1 VTSRIYAGHETA
13 LRAWDGGE
21 GRALMVHCSLG
32 HSGAWK
38 GGAGHLAATHASRG
52 FDLPG
57 HGRSGPWDGQGVYQ
71 DVVCAQIRGMI
82 ADWQAP
88 VDLIGHSF
96 GATACLRVACTSPE
110 LVRRLVLIE
119 PVFFTAA
126 YRADPA
132 FEAEQMA
139 KGSEVYD
146 SFRAKDYRS
155 AARAFLRD
163 WGGGQPFDAMSPV
176 QQDQFVEQ
184 MKLVEAVYVTN
195 NGDPDGMLG
204 DGLVARL
211 PMPVLLIDG
220 AESPEGSHRI
230 VQALDDLIPDSRLV
244 TIPDAAHMV
253 PITHADAVGPLVAE
267 FLA

>member
-1 VTSRIYAGHETA
+1 
-13 LRAWDGGE
+13 
-21 GRALMVHCSLG
+21 MVHCSLG

-38 GGAGHLAATHASRG
+38 GVAGHLAATHASRG

-230 VQALDDLIPDSRLV
+230 VQALDDLMPDSRLV
-244 TIPDAAHMV
+244 TIPGAAHMV
-253 PITHADAVGPLVAE
+253 PITHADSVGPLVAE
-267 FLA
+267 FLR

>member
-1 VTSRIYAGHETA
+1 
-13 LRAWDGGE
+13 
-21 GRALMVHCSLG
+21 
-32 HSGAWK
+32 
-38 GGAGHLAATHASRG
+38 
-52 FDLPG
+52 
-57 HGRSGPWDGQGVYQ
+57 
-71 DVVCAQIRGMI
+71 
-82 ADWQAP
+82 
-88 VDLIGHSF
+88 
-96 GATACLRVACTSPE
+96 
-110 LVRRLVLIE
+110 
-119 PVFFTAA
+119 
-126 YRADPA
+126 
-132 FEAEQMA
+132 
-139 KGSEVYD
+139 
-146 SFRAKDYRS
+146 
-155 AARAFLRD
+155 
-163 WGGGQPFDAMSPV
+163 MSPV

-211 PMPVLLIDG
+211 PMPVLLIDV

>member
-1 VTSRIYAGHETA
+1 MTEAGAGMTPVMAIALVGVLGVGAQWLAWRLKLPAIVLMLLAGILIGPVTGIFDPERDIGDLTEPFISIAVAVILFE
-13 LRAWDGGE
+13 GG
-21 GRALMVHCSLG
+21 LTLSLG
-32 HSGAWK
+32 TLK
-38 GGAGHLAATHASRG
+38 GVA
-52 FDLPG
+52 
-57 HGRSGPWDGQGVYQ
+57 QG
-71 DVVCAQIRGMI
+71 
-82 ADWQAP
+82 
-88 VDLIGHSF
+88 
-96 GATACLRVACTSPE
+96 
-110 LVRRLVLIE
+110 VRRLVLIE

-244 TIPDAAHMV
+244 TIPGAAHMV
-253 PITHADAVGPLVAE
+253 PITHADSVGPLVAE